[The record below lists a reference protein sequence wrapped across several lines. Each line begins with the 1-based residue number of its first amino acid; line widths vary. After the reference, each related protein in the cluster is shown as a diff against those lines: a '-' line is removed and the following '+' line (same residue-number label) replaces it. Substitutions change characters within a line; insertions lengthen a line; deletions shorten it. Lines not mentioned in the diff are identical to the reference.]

1 MKEILCGTSDK
12 EPPVDAV
19 AQLSLE
25 LYNTVLLVTLIAD
38 LQLIDF
44 EVHHLPKDDS
54 CAFQFLYT

>member
-12 EPPVDAV
+12 EPPVEAV
-19 AQLSLE
+19 AQLSQE
-25 LYNTVLLVTLIAD
+25 LYNTGLLATLRAD

-44 EVHHLPKDDS
+44 EVHYLPKADT